1 MSYLWPTG
9 FTGGSTYSY
18 RLESNPPDP
27 EDDELDEDV
36 KNDPVEEDDA
46 ETAPEPPV
54 EEDAG

>member
-1 MSYLWPTG
+1 MSYLVVNG
-9 FTGGSTYSY
+9 YSGHSVSY
-18 RLESNPPDP
+18 RFQGNPPDA

-36 KNDPVEEDDA
+36 KNDPVPEEDDA